1 MNNKNF
7 DCIVIG
13 GGQSGLALGYYL
25 RRTDLS
31 YLILD
36 KNDKPGGSWQ
46 FTWDSLTLFSPAQFS
61 SLPGWQMPKTRNL
74 YPEKDEVIDYLTK
87 YEEKYNLNV
96 ERSVLVKSVKKT
108 DEGFIL
114 KTSKGDYFS
123 KYLIASAGT
132 YEKPLIPNINGLDRF
147 LGEQI
152 HSADYKVP
160 QDFVGKHTLV
170 VGEGNSGAQ
179 IIAELSKVTLTYWAV
194 KKKPEFLPADVDGRV
209 LFDSASAI
217 YYAKKKGEKVD
228 KSTLNLGN
236 IVQVPPVKE
245 ALEKGVLNEYGMI
258 KSIKSNSVVWDN
270 GEETLIDAII
280 WCTGFEYNTA
290 FLNELTKVKP
300 DGKIDLDNNEAIDCK
315 GLYLVGYGGWTGF
328 ASATLIGVGRT
339 AREVVKKIN
348 STG

>member
-1 MNNKNF
+1 MNKNKF

-25 RRTDLS
+25 RRTDLD
-31 YLILD
+31 YVILD

-46 FTWDSLTLFSPAQFS
+46 FTWESLTLFSPAQFS
-61 SLPGWQMPKTRNL
+61 SLPGWQMPETRNL
-74 YPEKDEVIDYLTK
+74 YPEKDEVIDYLAK
-87 YEEKYNLNV
+87 YEEKYKLNV
-96 ERSVLVKSVKKT
+96 ERSVLVKGVKKT
-108 DEGFIL
+108 DKGFVI
-114 KTSKGDYFS
+114 TTNKGEYYS

-132 YEKPLIPNINGLDRF
+132 YEKPFIPNIDGLDSF

-160 QDFVGKHTLV
+160 EDFIGKHTLV

-194 KKKPEFLPADVDGRV
+194 KKDPEFLPADVDGRV

-217 YYAKKKGEKVD
+217 YYAKQKGEKVD

-245 ALEKGVLNEYGMI
+245 ALERGVLNEFGKI
-258 KSIKSNSVVWDN
+258 KIIKSNSVVWEN

-280 WCTGFEYNTA
+280 WCTGFNYNTE
-290 FLNELTKVKP
+290 FLNELTEVRS
-300 DGKIDLDNNEAIDCK
+300 DGKIELENNRAKDCE

-339 AREVVKKIN
+339 AREVVKQI
-348 STG
+348 GRE